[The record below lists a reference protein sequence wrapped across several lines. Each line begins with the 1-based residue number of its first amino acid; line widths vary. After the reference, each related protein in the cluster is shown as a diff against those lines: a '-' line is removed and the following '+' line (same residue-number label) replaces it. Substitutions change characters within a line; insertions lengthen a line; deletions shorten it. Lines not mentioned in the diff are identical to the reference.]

1 MPVIREQRQFGV
13 TPVRINRVDTGGQLI
28 GEAVARA
35 GQRLA
40 SDAFEQAAIVAEEKG
55 QKAGLAATSADV
67 ARIDPNTGLP
77 VAYSAPKGFGLI
89 ASRAYQN
96 MIDRRFEESVLAE
109 IKERGAEFASSS
121 SSAAEYKERLTNYVT
136 SMYEGATGDGGELNA
151 YGRIVQDLGSEY
163 VASTYEV
170 LAKKEAEARRAAL
183 IRQQQMQAYAG
194 EVEIGALISS
204 GASPEQAALLLQR
217 EYQRNDELF
226 NVEGISFSTWKATRE
241 RLDGLRSLGSA
252 NELASTYSALD
263 ERGRNQL
270 KLAIQNPA
278 YVPEA
283 ARTLNMDASALSSLI
298 VDAKIGA
305 SVPSLLSGLDA
316 LGTSVDTEKELLADS
331 VYSEQAARISP
342 MLTARGLEIQMQS
355 IPANVFD
362 LVAPELEAL
371 FVERQLDTKATDG
384 ETLDRLTNELL
395 NSANFSLPAIR
406 EIAGD
411 EVAKLVRNM
420 TPERREALAKNISDR
435 RSELTRLENA
445 SQNELEGSLREEIR
459 NVNSVEEYNAL
470 VTRIESAGL
479 DPAKTDTLLGLNTQK
494 LTNLAQDYIAFNK
507 FENLQ
512 DLRNLENIIVAGV
525 GGPDV
530 TREVAL
536 LQEAYRA
543 DPSKINSAFSR
554 RVEAWNGVVNNTL
567 EAARINAIGSDLAAG
582 RSVSPEDLRDWDATV
597 TKNRQLNIGNWQE
610 FPEIVAAA
618 NSGIIAPSLAKAI
631 SSAINSK
638 DEAQFAQASQLF
650 EQYSNLS
657 VVLRD
662 GTTSSID
669 AMRAS
674 LDPNVYS
681 LLSTTS
687 FIARREGRDPMSVL
701 LELSKYDGDI
711 DADVRVDLKLPQN
724 APIHRAFDDIPM
736 SPIYRNEITSLLR
749 ILKARGVTINRD
761 IINAEIEE
769 YTASMAKD
777 PQVRGPKIG
786 DQTIYARQ
794 LYISNDQVAQ
804 NESAL
809 ADALAATG
817 MFNDLLD
824 GGTVSETTI
833 ANLSRFLPIPS
844 FSDTALNIA
853 KVTEAFTGKSTAT
866 TEITRRDRI
875 RSGLKALGVELYYDP
890 VVSAFNAGAPTW
902 NVGYMVDGRFEPIIV
917 NDEIWTLQSIPRT
930 QSNAV
935 RQYYQMFNNSLRE
948 NAPLHEQIKAEL
960 GWVVSM
966 GQTDEQIANR
976 SDFAR
981 YDQILRDETSV
992 GVLAWSQ
999 VIRNK
1004 IIEQYGEIK

>member
-194 EVEIGALISS
+194 QVEIGALISS

-217 EYQRNDELF
+217 EYQRNDELL
-226 NVEGISFSTWKATRE
+226 NVQGISFSTWKATRE

-252 NELASTYSALD
+252 NELASIYSALD

-278 YVPEA
+278 YVDEA
-283 ARTLNMDASALSSLI
+283 ARTLNIDASALSSLI

-305 SVPSLLSGLDA
+305 SVPSLLSGFDA
-316 LGTSVDTEKELLADS
+316 LGTSIDTEKELLAAS
-331 VYSEQAARISP
+331 VYSEQAAKMPP

-355 IPANVFD
+355 IPVDVRD
-362 LVAPELEAL
+362 LVVPELEAL
-371 FVERQLDTKATDG
+371 FVERQLDTKATDS

-406 EIAGD
+406 EIAGN
-411 EVAKLVRNM
+411 EVANLVRNM
-420 TPERREALAKNISDR
+420 TPERRETLAKSISDR
-435 RSELTRLENA
+435 RSELARLESA
-445 SQNELEGSLREEIR
+445 GQNKIEESLRQEIR

-512 DLRNLENIIVAGV
+512 DLQNLENIVVAGV

-530 TREVAL
+530 TREFAL
-536 LQEAYRA
+536 LQEAYRI

-554 RVEAWNGVVNNTL
+554 RVEAWNGVVNNAL

-582 RSVSPEDLRDWDATV
+582 RSVSPEDLRDWDASV

-618 NSGIIAPSLAKAI
+618 NSGIIAPSLSKAI
-631 SSAINSK
+631 SSAIYSNN
-638 DEAQFAQASQLF
+638 EAQFAEASQLF

-657 VVLRD
+657 FVARD
-662 GTTSSID
+662 GSASTMD

-674 LDPNVYS
+674 LDPKVYS

-687 FIARREGRDPMSVL
+687 YIARREGRDPISVL
-701 LELSKYDGDI
+701 LELRNYEGDI
-711 DADVRVDLKLPQN
+711 DADIKTDLELPQN
-724 APIHRAFDDIPM
+724 ARIDRAFEDVPM
-736 SPIYRNEITSLLR
+736 SAIYRNEITSVLR
-749 ILKARGVTINRD
+749 ILKARGITITKD
-761 IINAEIEE
+761 IINAEIQQ
-769 YTASMAKD
+769 YTDSMAKD
-777 PQVRGPKIG
+777 AQVIGPKIG
-786 DQTIYARQ
+786 DQTVYARSS
-794 LYISNDQVAQ
+794 YISGDAVAQ

-844 FSDTALNIA
+844 FSDMALNIA

-890 VVSAFNAGAPTW
+890 VVSAFNAGVPTW

-917 NDEIWTLQSIPRT
+917 NDEIWTLQSIPKT
-930 QSNAV
+930 ESNAV
-935 RQYYQMFNNSLRE
+935 RQYYEMFNNSLRE